1 MLSFAIALLALHLQP
16 VSPTAPNRQPQL
28 ASGNGMVAMVFGSG
42 ESIWFTGSG
51 DNGRTWGKPA
61 KVADLPKLLL
71 GRHRGPRVNISGNII
86 VVSAVSSDPGD
97 LLAWRSTDGGRTW
110 SQPVTVNDQPKA
122 SREGLHAMA
131 ADAEGHLAAAWLDD
145 RTPPNGKRLFG
156 AFSNDGGTT
165 WGKNVLLYESPDGT
179 ICQCCAPSLV
189 SLGGAAIG
197 NPSLSSVPLANI
209 SIGNPEFVAMFRNAT
224 GGSRDLYTLR
234 LAGGKPVGA
243 AEKAGL
249 GTWKLDACPMD
260 GGGIAVQNGK
270 IVTAWR
276 RDHDVYLAEPG
287 KPETKVGT
295 GMDVAFGA
303 NKQGFYV
310 LWSTPAGIE
319 MQVPNTMKTTH
330 LSHAGAFPAIVT
342 MPDGG
347 MLAAWEENGAIVTAR
362 F

>member
-71 GRHRGPRVNISGNII
+71 GRHRGPRVNISGNTI

-110 SQPVTVNDQPKA
+110 SKPVTVNDQPKA

-145 RTPPNGKRLFG
+145 RTLADGTPKGKRLFG
-156 AFSNDGGTT
+156 AFSNDGGAT
-165 WGKNVLLYESPDGT
+165 WGKNALLYESPEGT
-179 ICQCCAPSLV
+179 ICQCCAPSLI
-189 SLGGAAIG
+189 SLG
-197 NPSLSSVPLANI
+197 NVSP
-209 SIGNPEFVAMFRNAT
+209 GNPEFVAMFRNVLD
-224 GGSRDLYTLR
+224 GSRDLYTFR
-234 LAGGKPVGA
+234 LGGGKPVGA
-243 AEKAGL
+243 AEKTGV

-260 GGGIAVQNGK
+260 GGGVGVRNGK
-270 IVTAWR
+270 IATAWR

-287 KPETKVGT
+287 KPEIKVGT
-295 GMDVAFGA
+295 GMDVALGA
-303 NKQGFYV
+303 NNQGFYV

-319 MQVPNTMKTTH
+319 MHVPNAMKPTH
-330 LSHAGAFPAIVT
+330 LSDVGAFPAIVT
-342 MPDGG
+342 LPDGG
-347 MLAAWEENGAIVTAR
+347 MLAAWEENGAIATAR